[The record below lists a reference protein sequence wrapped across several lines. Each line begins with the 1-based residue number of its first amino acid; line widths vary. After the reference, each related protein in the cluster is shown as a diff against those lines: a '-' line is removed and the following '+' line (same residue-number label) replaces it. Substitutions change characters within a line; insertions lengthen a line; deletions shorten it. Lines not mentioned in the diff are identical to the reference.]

1 MIPSQKWA
9 VQLRACCGRPVIKR
23 LVRKSGKA
31 SFLLVAHSFY
41 ISTSFSFSNLFAS
54 LSFSLSLHLAREIK
68 RKKNSEKSFSSVS
81 SWRVLG
87 APSSASFTLWLLLF
101 CYLLAASQLCVCPSP
116 FLSLSLSFSNS
127 PPFLDATENR
137 RILFCLQVAPTGHVR
152 LLKLRS
158 YLVK

>member
-101 CYLLAASQLCVCPSP
+101 CYLFGSFAALRVSVS
-116 FLSLSLSFSNS
+116 FSLSLSFLFELATVPRRNGKSS
-127 PPFLDATENR
+127 DFFLVYRWR
-137 RILFCLQVAPTGHVR
+137 RRVTFA
-152 LLKLRS
+152 
-158 YLVK
+158 YLS